1 MRDINFFSSYFKV
14 QKTSKRITLF
24 WGILVA
30 FILTTTIGFYTWYYF
45 TSNHLESEIDQL
57 NHFIN
62 SKVTIK
68 NMNELNTLQKKS
80 KLLSEYYNIV
90 KEIDNSIFSNDRINQ
105 QLLIELSIQVPKDTY
120 FTALSIAQDRLQI
133 QGISKTRTS
142 VAKLEYNLKLLNN
155 IKEVHVSNISRDIKE
170 HDGYVFTMVCSL
182 EGDYDEA
189 N

>member
-14 QKTSKRITLF
+14 QKTSKRITFF

-30 FILTTTIGFYTWYYF
+30 FILTTIIGFYAWYYF
-45 TSNHLESEIDQL
+45 TKNHLENEINEL

-62 SKVTIK
+62 SEATIK

-90 KEIDNSIFSNDRINQ
+90 KEIDNSIFSNDRISE
-105 QLLIELSIQVPKDTY
+105 QLLIEISMQVPKDTF
-120 FTALSIAQDRLQI
+120 FTALSITQDKLQI
-133 QGISKTRTS
+133 QGTSKSRTS
-142 VAKLEYNLKLLNN
+142 VAKFEYNLKLLNN

-170 HDGYVFTMVCSL
+170 RDGYVFTMVCLL